1 MCHNV
6 NNRSVNK
13 LAAVSQDIGVST
25 LPQSIFGGRMFQK
38 LLDIAENPEQVREYS
53 NTPRSWNLQRCKE
66 KRSKGACKIEA
77 E

>member
-13 LAAVSQDIGVST
+13 LAAVAQNIGVST
-25 LPQSIFGGRMFQK
+25 LPQSIFGGRMFQE
-38 LLDIAENPEQVREYS
+38 LLDVAINPVPKREYS
-53 NTPRSWNLQRCKE
+53 NAPRSWDLQKCKE
-66 KRSKGACKIEA
+66 ERSKGACKIEA